1 MKKILLTILITSI
14 LLCSFT
20 VFSFAAEETI
30 LNIND
35 FDVKAFDNDTNESLN
50 YDNFNVVFNDVK
62 MKVYTIH
69 SNVSKVLLLSD
80 SLNLNSDH
88 EYNLSFVYSCT
99 NVSTSSLVVTLA
111 YYNSANRLVK
121 SDVIDLVFR
130 PNENNN
136 NFSVDFKP
144 NVDDLDSG
152 YNIRLEIAYLN
163 TSTNMSYFR
172 ISENIKLIDKD
183 DDTGFFEEIIASIKE
198 LPDKIKN
205 FFTDLGNTILEGLQY
220 LFIPEDDYFSNTID
234 ELFEFFEN
242 KFGLFILPITLTIRV
257 LEEFSDLSSGSGI
270 IPMINFEIFDIQ
282 LFNMDEINLKQLIET
297 ANNSILTKTGF
308 NLYEFY
314 LMFVDVLIL
323 LAFARLVKRKYNAMF
338 DTGAFDEIIE
348 IYNQRRSN

>member
-20 VFSFAAEETI
+20 VFSFASEETI
-30 LNIND
+30 LNVNN
-35 FDVKAFDNDTNESLN
+35 FDVKAYDNDTNATLN
-50 YDNFNVVFNDVK
+50 YNSTSGVFNEIP
-62 MKVYTIH
+62 MKVFTIN
-69 SNVSKVLLLSD
+69 SNVTKVLLLSD

-88 EYNLSFVYSCT
+88 EYNLSFVYACT
-99 NVSTSSLVVTLA
+99 NLSESSVVVSLS
-111 YYNSANRLVK
+111 YYNSSNKLIK
-121 SDVIDLVFR
+121 SDVIDLIFR
-130 PNENNN
+130 PNSSNN

-144 NVDDLDSG
+144 NVSDLSEG
-152 YNIRLEIAYLN
+152 YNIKLEISYFT
-163 TSTNMSYFR
+163 TSSNSAYFR

-183 DDTGFFEEIIASIKE
+183 DDSGFFEEIIASIKE
-198 LPDKIKN
+198 IPEKIKN

-257 LEEFSDLSSGSGI
+257 LEEFTDLSSGSGI